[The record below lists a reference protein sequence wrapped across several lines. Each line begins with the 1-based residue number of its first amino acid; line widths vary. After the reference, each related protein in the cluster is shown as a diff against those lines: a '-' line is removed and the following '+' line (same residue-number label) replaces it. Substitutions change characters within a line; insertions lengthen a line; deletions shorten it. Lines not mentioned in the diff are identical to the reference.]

1 MDVEDF
7 DLSGVEQLYQDSKK
21 TFDADPQFADR
32 ARRRVV
38 KLQGGD
44 AETLRIW
51 RTLIDISLEGFNA
64 TYARLSVLLTDE
76 DVAGESSYNDDLP
89 RVVDGSWLTAWPSR
103 TTAHC
108 AFSSRGRMPQ

>member
-1 MDVEDF
+1 
-7 DLSGVEQLYQDSKK
+7 
-21 TFDADPQFADR
+21 
-32 ARRRVV
+32 
-38 KLQGGD
+38 QGGD

-89 RVVDGSWLTAWPSR
+89 RVVDELVADGLAVEDNGALCVFVEGQDAP
-103 TTAHC
+103 
-108 AFSSRGRMPQ
+108 M